1 MTLLKATV
9 VVAGEVCAPTLCSK
23 VPLSFWGGVD
33 PHTGEVID
41 VHHDLNGQCM
51 TGKVLLIPAGRG
63 SCSGSG
69 IMLEMIRQHTAPAA
83 LISIEAEP
91 IISLGSV
98 MGYEL
103 YQRSVPIF
111 TLNEK
116 DFYSIPNGTIL
127 NIKEDGTITFD
138 SDSSNF

>member
-1 MTLLKATV
+1 MKIIQGKPV
-9 VVAGEVCAPTLCSK
+9 VPGESRGRALVSR

-41 VHHDLNGQCM
+41 VHHDLSGQVI
-51 TGKVLLIPAGRG
+51 TRKALLIPSGRG

-69 IMLEMIRQHTAPAA
+69 IMLEMIRQKTCPNI

-98 MGYEL
+98 LGYEL
-103 YQRSVPIF
+103 YKRGVPIVAA
-111 TLNEK
+111 LMISCE
-116 DFYSIPNGTIL
+116 PP
-127 NIKEDGTITFD
+127 
-138 SDSSNF
+138 